1 MFVPA
6 EGRKEIGQDS
16 PVFAMFFDPAAQTT
30 EIQLKKETAI
40 RKLASFV
47 DTNTEDRD
55 HKSPCPGKSD
65 YRLFLVSPSLPITR
79 RPPHEPASNDRYEHT
94 APVILNDVVTIWKPS
109 RHDQTQENVTV
120 SFVTRADVLSHSA

>member
-30 EIQLKKETAI
+30 EIQLNKETAI
-40 RKLASFV
+40 RELASFV
-47 DTNTEDRD
+47 DTNHEDRD

-65 YRLFLVSPSLPITR
+65 YRLVPGVNRPSN
-79 RPPHEPASNDRYEHT
+79 HAST
-94 APVILNDVVTIWKPS
+94 PS
-109 RHDQTQENVTV
+109 R
-120 SFVTRADVLSHSA
+120 TRKR